1 MNNLMM
7 APRDQALVLH
17 GLTLLVVDDDSDT
30 RVLLSFLLQEAGAT
44 VIAAD
49 AIEEAIALLEEHQ
62 PDILISDVLM
72 AGEQGGFDLVHR
84 VLTLEAA
91 QQKRIL
97 AIAVTGLASDGDREQ
112 ILHEGFHHL
121 IKKPIDVDRFPTEV
135 ATLYKT
141 LIASPQ

>member
-7 APRDQALVLH
+7 APRDQALVLN
-17 GLTLLVVDDDSDT
+17 GLTLLVVDDDADT

-44 VIAAD
+44 VIEAD
-49 AIEEAIALLEEHQ
+49 AIEGAIALLEEHQ

-72 AGEQGGFDLVHR
+72 AGEHDGFDLVHR

-97 AIAVTGLASDGDREQ
+97 AIAVTGLASDDDREQ
-112 ILHEGFHHL
+112 ILQEGFHHL

-135 ATLYKT
+135 AILYKT
-141 LIASPQ
+141 LIASPE